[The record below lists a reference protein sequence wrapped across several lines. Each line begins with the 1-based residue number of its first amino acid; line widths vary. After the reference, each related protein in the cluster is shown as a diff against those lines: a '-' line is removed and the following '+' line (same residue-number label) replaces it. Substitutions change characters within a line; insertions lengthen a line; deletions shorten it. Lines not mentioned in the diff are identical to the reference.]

1 MSIIPRNSN
10 GKPPYFTRFRRK
22 IFYIYECLINSF
34 RILFSNITIR
44 TNKKNNLEKTSGKS
58 QYKHIPHREKPP
70 HLVAKRNARERRRVQ
85 AVNTAF
91 ARLRKCVPFDNRNK
105 RLSKVKTLQKAI
117 EYIESLTDVLMSE
130 KSSSNEETFA
140 TSMQETCNISS
151 SIHRM
156 PSSSSFTSFTDSFL
170 SLASSSSSSATSSPS
185 IPSPAQNIVSTHQVH
200 LHHPHH
206 LHHYTHENVD
216 ERPLVSSSTGNSAHF
231 PFNSPFVYSVQQ
243 QNVSMGLQW
252 ESNEEV
258 PNHVPYL

>member
-1 MSIIPRNSN
+1 MGNPLTLHDLDVKCSIFPCKS
-10 GKPPYFTRFRRK
+10 
-22 IFYIYECLINSF
+22 LINSF

-85 AVNTAF
+85 AVNSAF
-91 ARLRKCVPFDNRNK
+91 TRLRKSVPFDNRNK

-130 KSSSNEETFA
+130 KPSSNEETFA

-151 SIHRM
+151 NIHRM

-170 SLASSSSSSATSSPS
+170 SLASSSSSAMSSPS
-185 IPSPAQNIVSTHQVH
+185 IPSPAQSIVSTHQIH

-206 LHHYTHENVD
+206 PHHYTHENVD

-231 PFNSPFVYSVQQ
+231 AFNSPFVYSVQQ
-243 QNVSMGLQW
+243 QTMGLQW
-252 ESNEEV
+252 DSNEEV